1 MQNLN
6 KDARIL
12 VIGSGVGGST
22 LAHDL
27 FKNGWDV
34 LILEEADTKVFFE
47 PEDTIASELSSKW
60 RNGGI
65 TAAFGKPIVPYGEGK
80 SLGGGSAI
88 NTAIW
93 QKPSEIV
100 IEKWSSHWKID
111 NFDVDKFGSYFD
123 KASSLLKPSPVKKL
137 GPDSSPLTQ
146 GCEKLGW
153 SYEHLPIAAV
163 QLQLNEGST
172 YKRQSVFD
180 KLIKPN
186 LGKHLKVQTNTKVL
200 KIIIKN
206 NTVIG
211 ADVRYQEGCKSKD
224 YFISTKYIFV
234 AAGAIQT
241 PALLLKSG
249 LSKNVGRTF
258 SMHPTIRAA
267 CHFDSIINSHPS
279 WVPACAVTEFM
290 PEMRF
295 GGSVFNPAFFAMSIA
310 EDWDQRSWM
319 LEHTEECGV
328 FYVMVKPESIGTVS
342 LNPIDKS
349 PIVKFQLNSN
359 DLARLLQGTNRLK
372 DLMFAGGAKFIYP
385 SVRKFNGWSS
395 DNCREDLKAENFNK
409 FANPMTIHLF
419 SSCPIGE
426 NLEKCAVASDG
437 QVHGT
442 TNLFVCDS
450 SLLPSAPGVNPQA
463 SIMTVALKIADEFH
477 ENNR

>member
-6 KDARIL
+6 EVTEIL
-12 VIGSGVGGST
+12 VVGSGVGGSS

-27 FKNGWDV
+27 FKNGWEV
-34 LILEEADTKVFFE
+34 LIVEEADIKGLFE
-47 PEDTIASELSSKW
+47 SEDFIAAELSSKW

-65 TAAFGKPIVPYGEGK
+65 TAAFGKPIIPYGEGK

-93 QKPSEIV
+93 QKPSKIV
-100 IEKWSSHWKID
+100 IQNWLSHWKIV
-111 NFDVDKFGSYFD
+111 NFNLNKFNFYYE
-123 KASSLLKPSPVKKL
+123 KASALLKPSLVTKL
-137 GPDSSPLTQ
+137 GLDSLPLTQ

-153 SYEHLPIAAV
+153 SYEHLPIAAK
-163 QLQLNEGST
+163 QLKLNGGSE

-186 LGKHLKVQTNTKVL
+186 LGNNLKIQTNTKIL
-200 KIIIKN
+200 KIVRKN

-211 ADVRYQEGCKSKD
+211 AEVRYQSGVERKD
-224 YFISTKYIFV
+224 YFISAKYIFISG
-234 AAGAIQT
+234 GAVQT

-249 LSKNVGRTF
+249 LTKNIGKTF

-267 CHFDSIINSHPS
+267 CYFDKTVNPHQS

-295 GGSVFNPAFFAMSIA
+295 GGSVFNPAFFAMSLA

-319 LEHTEECGV
+319 LEHTEKCGV
-328 FYVMVKPESIGTVS
+328 YYVMIKPESIGNVT
-342 LNPIDKS
+342 LNPLDKS

-359 DLARLLQGTNRLK
+359 DLKRLLLGTNRLK
-372 DLMFAGGAKFIYP
+372 DLMFAGGAKFVYP

-395 DNCREDLKAENFNK
+395 ENYKEDLKANNFNK
-409 FANPMTIHLF
+409 FINPMTIHLF

-442 TNLFVCDS
+442 KNLFVCDS
-450 SLLPSAPGVNPQA
+450 SLLPTAPGVNPQA
-463 SIMTVALKIADEFH
+463 SIMVFALKIADEFH
-477 ENNR
+477 QNNR